1 MPTLSELL
9 DKAFEGGLDSVPMEE
24 RWKDDSLFDG
34 AERSYD
40 DGDPRKVTA
49 DILKKN
55 DGGK

>member
-24 RWKDDSLFDG
+24 RWN
-34 AERSYD
+34 D